1 MSEVIPM
8 ILPKHNV
15 FLRWLYI
22 VGVIGM
28 FIFMS
33 MVIWSYLSEGTA
45 DSNADSSANYNS
57 QILSQVAEYYSSD
70 LDNKNNESFDTKK
83 ILGLVE
89 QPEVSILVKKFELNL
104 NQIIENQMSA
114 FWLLLFDDNVM
125 LSSKGLITDK
135 TVYQVYRNYDPTKN
149 VVDVLLGFKVND
161 SVSDSDYEILTLEA
175 GLMLPRKSVLDS
187 WQNYEQLP
195 IKLVYELD
203 FEVFQLDER
212 FNVISQKAFLNPR
225 GDNSYE

>member
-1 MSEVIPM
+1 MNEVTLM

-45 DSNADSSANYNS
+45 DSNADSSANFNS
-57 QILSQVAEYYSSD
+57 QILSQVAEYHSSD

-89 QPEVSILVKKFELNL
+89 QPEVSVLVKKFELNL

-114 FWLLLFDDNVM
+114 FWLLLFDDSVM

-149 VVDVLLGFKVND
+149 TVDVLLGFKVND
-161 SVSDSDYEILTLEA
+161 PVSDSDYEILTLEA

-212 FNVISQKAFLNPR
+212 F
-225 GDNSYE
+225 